1 MGIKT
6 RSNPEGLITISSKKR
21 KMEDRKKVVEEEGK
35 LKIYFYSFL
44 NIQADTYFLVIEID
58 SSNPVEAEV
67 INTVSIDNSTRLPL
81 K

>member
-21 KMEDRKKVVEEEGK
+21 KMEERKKAVEEEGK

-44 NIQADTYFLVIEID
+44 NIQADTYFSG
-58 SSNPVEAEV
+58 SSN
-67 INTVSIDNSTRLPL
+67 
-81 K
+81 